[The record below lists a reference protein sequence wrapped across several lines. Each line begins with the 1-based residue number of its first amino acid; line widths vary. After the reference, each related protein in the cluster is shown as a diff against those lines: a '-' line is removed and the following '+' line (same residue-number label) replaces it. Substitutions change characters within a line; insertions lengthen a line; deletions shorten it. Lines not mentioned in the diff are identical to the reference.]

1 MATERNAMTAAEFE
15 AGLFEMDADAS
26 EYANILLYGDPGS
39 QKTRLTGT
47 APGRNL
53 FLAAEPGYI
62 SAARNGFKG
71 KGRLIKDTASANA
84 AVNWLE
90 DGAVNNYDFCV
101 VDGGSSFM
109 TKIMLEYAAEAYDLS
124 NGTKR
129 AHRNLPDKPDYLN
142 AQNFMKGWTARLID
156 LPIHVI
162 MTTHVMVT
170 EDREGDAWVK
180 PNFQGKNGE
189 VSDYIAGQF
198 HVVGFVRPG
207 TIKVKGEGED
217 EKPKTKQVTKILWNA
232 YKDPKSDIT
241 YFAKDQFGT
250 LGRTSTDTN
259 MTEIIENITG
269 APFVSRVESAA
280 PAKKNRKKSQGR
292 GE

>member
-1 MATERNAMTAAEFE
+1 MATERKGMTAAEFE
-15 AGLFEMDADAS
+15 DGLFEMDGAS
-26 EYANILLYGDPGS
+26 EFANILIYGDPGS

-47 APGRNL
+47 APGTNL
-53 FLAAEPGYI
+53 FLAAEPGFI
-62 SAARNGFKG
+62 SAARNGFNG
-71 KGRLIKDTASANA
+71 KGRLITDTASANA
-84 AVNWLE
+84 AVSWLE
-90 DGAVNNYDFCV
+90 DGNASKFDFIV

-109 TKIMLEYAAEAYDLS
+109 TKILLEYAAEAYDLS

-156 LPIHVI
+156 LPCHLI

-180 PNFQGKNGE
+180 PNFQGKAGE

-198 HVVGFVRPG
+198 HVVGYLRPATVKVR
-207 TIKVKGEGED
+207 GEGD
-217 EKPKTKQVTKILWNA
+217 EKPKTKQVIKALWNA
-232 YKDPKSDIT
+232 YKDDKTDIT

-250 LGRTSTDTN
+250 LGRTSTDPN
-259 MTEIIENITG
+259 MTEIIEKITG
-269 APFVSRVESAA
+269 QPFASRVESAA
-280 PAKKNRKKSQGR
+280 PAKKNRKKS
-292 GE
+292 

>member
-1 MATERNAMTAAEFE
+1 MATERKAMTSAEFE
-15 AGLFEMDADAS
+15 AGLFDMGDGAS
-26 EYANILLYGDPGS
+26 EFAKILVYGDPGS
-39 QKTRLTGT
+39 QKTRLAGT
-47 APGRNL
+47 APGYNL

-71 KGRLIKDTASANA
+71 QGRMITDTSTANA
-84 AVNWLE
+84 AVSWLE
-90 DGAVNNYDFCV
+90 DGNAEKFDWVI

-109 TKIMLEYAAEAYDLS
+109 TKVLLEYAAEAYDLS

-142 AQNFMKGWTARLID
+142 AQNFMKAWTARLID
-156 LPIHVI
+156 LPCNLL

-180 PNFQGKNGE
+180 PNFQGKAGE

-198 HVVGFVRPG
+198 HVVGFIRP
-207 TIKVKGEGED
+207 TTVKVKD
-217 EKPKTKQVTKILWNA
+217 EESDKTKTKQVSRILWRA
-232 YKDPKSDIT
+232 RKDPKSDIT

-250 LGRTSTDTN
+250 LGTYSDDTN
-259 MTEIIENITG
+259 MTEIIAAITG
-269 APFVSRVESAA
+269 APPVLRGKAPES
-280 PAKKNRKKSQGR
+280 KKRKSKA
-292 GE
+292 

>member
-1 MATERNAMTAAEFE
+1 VATERKGMTAAEFE
-15 AGLFEMDADAS
+15 DGLFDMDGAS
-26 EYANILLYGDPGS
+26 EFANILIYGDPGS

-47 APGRNL
+47 LPGTNL

-71 KGRLIKDTASANA
+71 QARMITDTAAANA
-84 AVNWLE
+84 AVSWLE
-90 DGAVNNYDFCV
+90 DGNASRFDFLV

-109 TKIMLEYAAEAYDLS
+109 TKILLEYAAEAYDLS

-156 LPIHVI
+156 LPCHLI

-180 PNFQGKNGE
+180 PNFQGKAGE

-198 HVVGFVRPG
+198 HVVGFLKPASV
-207 TIKVKGEGED
+207 KVKGEGD
-217 EKPKTKQVTKILWNA
+217 EKPKVKQIIKALWNA
-232 YKDPKSDIT
+232 YKDDKTDIT
-241 YFAKDQFGT
+241 YFAKDQFGV
-250 LGRTSTDTN
+250 LGRTSTDPN
-259 MTEIIENITG
+259 MTEIIERITG

-280 PAKKNRKKSQGR
+280 PAKKNRKK
-292 GE
+292 